1 MQRINTPDGAFH
13 AGDDSTG
20 ALGTIVTSAY
30 MQSMQEEVVGVVEG
44 AGMELDPAD
53 NGQLLKALVKIIK
66 MQEVVSSYS
75 IAALPTQNVGPIL
88 VTEVAEIWTWSASA
102 HFTGYRSQL
111 CGDPL
116 FSARATPL
124 IQHLD
129 AVGGSVSMAAYPG
142 LWGWAQDQGLV
153 VTAANWVAGT
163 HTFVD
168 NGNSTF
174 RLPDLRN
181 QFFRATGTN
190 ADTANAR
197 AIGSGQAHGIAKHQ
211 HEIWATGKYSNTVVG
226 SGGGVAPYAQGTLT
240 GYSTG
245 DGSAQG
251 LLTETRPTN
260 TAYAARI
267 HI

>member
-197 AIGSGQAHGIAKHQ
+197 A
-211 HEIWATGKYSNTVVG
+211 
-226 SGGGVAPYAQGTLT
+226 
-240 GYSTG
+240 
-245 DGSAQG
+245 
-251 LLTETRPTN
+251 
-260 TAYAARI
+260 
-267 HI
+267 